1 MMQELSNDD
10 MKAGIKAV
18 LEARADRAR
27 IDRMIGLTLLLAAA
41 LAFCVTL

>member
-10 MKAGIKAV
+10 MKAGIKAI

-27 IDRMIGLTLLLAAA
+27 IDRMIGIALLLAVA
-41 LAFCVTL
+41 LVFCVTL

>member
-18 LEARADRAR
+18 LAARADNAR
-27 IDRMIGLTLLLAAA
+27 IDRMIGIALLIAAS

>member
-1 MMQELSNDD
+1 MTQELSNDD

-18 LEARADRAR
+18 LASRANNSR
-27 IDRMIGLTLLLAAA
+27 INRMIGLSLLIAAA